1 MGRTIPSL
9 RKLLVATVAAGA
21 LALGTAG
28 VAGASA
34 PTLAAS
40 SGTPVAT
47 SSGTP
52 VATTPPVAPGTGRL
66 SHFSCARAGKALA
79 RIQRAEAAIAAGLPK
94 LHAAES
100 KATAAGRTRRAARIQ
115 KAINRLGRPGE
126 SARLQKLA
134 TGIEAKC
141 NVSAPATTP

>member
-1 MGRTIPSL
+1 MGRTIPSFQ
-9 RKLLVATVAAGA
+9 KLLVATVAAGA

-40 SGTPVAT
+40 SN
-47 SSGTP
+47 TP
-52 VATTPPVAPGTGRL
+52 VATTPQVTAGAGRL
-66 SHFSCARAGKALA
+66 RHFSCPRAGKALA
-79 RIQRAEAAIAAGLPK
+79 RIQKAEAAIAAGFPK

-100 KATAAGRTRRAARIQ
+100 KATAAGRTRRADRIQ

-134 TGIEAKC
+134 TAIEAKC

>member
-1 MGRTIPSL
+1 MGRTIPPF

-47 SSGTP
+47 TP
-52 VATTPPVAPGTGRL
+52 QAAPATGRL

-100 KATAAGRTRRAARIQ
+100 KATASGRARRAARIQ

>member
-1 MGRTIPSL
+1 MGRTIPSI
-9 RKLLVATVAAGA
+9 RKLLVATVATGA

-40 SGTPVAT
+40 SNAPAAT
-47 SSGTP
+47 
-52 VATTPPVAPGTGRL
+52 APHVTGGNGRL

-79 RIQRAEAAIAAGLPK
+79 RIQKAEARVAAGLPK

-115 KAINRLGRPGE
+115 KVISRLGRPGE
-126 SARLQKLA
+126 AARLQKLA
-134 TGIEAKC
+134 TAIEAKC

>member
-1 MGRTIPSL
+1 MGRTIPSF
-9 RKLLVATVAAGA
+9 RKLLVATVATGA

-34 PTLAAS
+34 PTL
-40 SGTPVAT
+40 TT
-47 SSGTP
+47 SSK
-52 VATTPPVAPGTGRL
+52 APGAATPLVTGGKGRL
-66 SHFSCARAGKALA
+66 SHFSCARAGKALT
-79 RIQRAEAAIAAGLPK
+79 RIQKAEAAIAAGLPK

-115 KAINRLGRPGE
+115 KAISRLGRPGE
-126 SARLQKLA
+126 AARLQKLA
-134 TGIEAKC
+134 TAIEAKC